1 MVAFHSLYEQPKE
14 ISQMKKIVLLILV
27 LLASPS
33 LVSAQTLSN
42 SDVAVWL
49 SDSEFNEP
57 TITDDD
63 GSVTLK
69 MDEGTGFGLSF
80 NHFWVSSFSTEL
92 AYHRFGGDVEA
103 AFDDGTSFDA
113 GELRASSLTGVGQWH
128 FRRATRFSPYIGG
141 GVAYMNGE
149 FDPFDVEDATLD
161 FEPELTWVV
170 NFGANVAITE
180 RLAIGIDAKYIEWE
194 AQEEND
200 EEEERLEL
208 TPLVLSAGLRF
219 RF

>member
-1 MVAFHSLYEQPKE
+1 
-14 ISQMKKIVLLILV
+14 MKKLVLLILA
-27 LLASPS
+27 LFTSPFA
-33 LVSAQTLSN
+33 VSAQTLST
-42 SDVAVWL
+42 SDVTVWL

-57 TITDDD
+57 TVTDDD

-69 MDEGTGFGLSF
+69 LDEGTGFGLSF

-103 AFDDGTSFDA
+103 AFDDGTRLDA
-113 GELRASSLTGVGQWH
+113 GELHASSLTGVGQWH
-128 FRRATRFSPYIGG
+128 FRRATRFSPYVGG

-149 FDPFDVEDATLD
+149 FEPFDVEEAAFD
-161 FEPELTWVV
+161 FDPELTWVA

-180 RLAIGIDAKYIEWE
+180 RLAIGIDAKYIDWE
-194 AQEEND
+194 AQAEDD

>member
-1 MVAFHSLYEQPKE
+1 
-14 ISQMKKIVLLILV
+14 MKKLVLLILALFTAPV
-27 LLASPS
+27 AI
-33 LVSAQTLSN
+33 SAQTLST

-49 SDSEFNEP
+49 SDSQFNEP
-57 TITDDD
+57 TVTDDD

-69 MDEGTGFGLSF
+69 LDEGTGFGLSF

-103 AFDDGTSFDA
+103 SFDDGTRVDA
-113 GELRASSLTGVGQWH
+113 GDLRASSLTGVGQWH

-141 GVAYMNGE
+141 GVAYMSGE
-149 FDPFDVEDATLD
+149 FEPFDVDEAAFD
-161 FEPELTWVV
+161 FDPEFTWVA

-180 RLAIGIDAKYIEWE
+180 RLAIGIDAKYIDWE
-194 AQEEND
+194 AQAEDD